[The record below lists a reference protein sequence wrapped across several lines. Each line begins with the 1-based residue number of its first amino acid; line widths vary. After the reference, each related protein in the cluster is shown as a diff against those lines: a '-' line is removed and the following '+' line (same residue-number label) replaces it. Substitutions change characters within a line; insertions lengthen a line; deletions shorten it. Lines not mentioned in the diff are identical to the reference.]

1 MITWDETKRQIN
13 LDIHGVDFAD
23 LELFFDGDLL
33 TREDVREAYGEP
45 RFQSVGVIKGVF
57 LFVVWTPRGETGD
70 EPHVISARR
79 ALGHEQKAWSQRYN
93 KGRQRKN

>member
-23 LELFFDGDLL
+23 LEFFFDSDLL

-45 RFQSVGVIKGVF
+45 RFQSVGVIKVG
-57 LFVVWTPRGETGD
+57 L
-70 EPHVISARR
+70 SLSLLARR
-79 ALGHEQKAWSQRYN
+79 ADTQ
-93 KGRQRKN
+93 GRVAVATRCANSDSRGCV